1 MPKKT
6 ARFQIPKHSG
16 CAEQVARAR
25 CPALA
30 RLSVS
35 PARCCALSPGEDGR
49 GAVPRGPQAAARP
62 LAQAEV
68 AGTSSLLVLAFT
80 APPLRCDTAGLL
92 G

>member
-35 PARCCALSPGEDGR
+35 PAWCCALSPGEDGR

-80 APPLRCDTAGLL
+80 APPLRCDTGLL